1 MRTAVFPGSFDP
13 FTKGHED
20 VVLRGLEI
28 FDQVIVAIGI
38 NTSKKYF
45 FSLEDRMAMVKEV
58 FKDEP
63 RIIVESFQ
71 KLTIEYCK
79 EKNAPFI
86 LRGLR
91 DSADF
96 SYERNISQV
105 NQAMWPEVETI
116 FLITTPK
123 FAAISSTI
131 LREILRNKGDISE
144 FIPNGMN
151 IENYRPNDG

>member
-28 FDQVIVAIGI
+28 FDQIIVAIGV
-38 NTSKKYF
+38 NTNKKYF
-45 FSLEDRMAMVKEV
+45 FSLEDRMAMVNEV

-63 RIIVESFQ
+63 RIAVDSFN

-79 EKNAPFI
+79 EKGSPFI

-96 SYERNISQV
+96 NYERNISQV
-105 NQAMWPEVETI
+105 NQAMWSEVETM

-123 FAAISSTI
+123 YAAISSTI
-131 LREILRNKGDISE
+131 LREILRNKGDISK

-151 IENYRPNDG
+151 IEKYLPNEG